1 MPSQPSRRALLYSLL
16 GDLPPR
22 GWKVTARLVE
32 ARREQ
37 DYDLERLS
45 LDLNGQEA
53 VPAYFVKP
61 RNAGGKLPNVL
72 FSHSPGGMYALGK
85 DELLQGNTYLP
96 PPAYAVEFTNR
107 GWAAL
112 CIDHWLFGER
122 NLPGRTESPFCKEML
137 WRGKVPWGMMVYDS
151 LKAVDYL
158 QQRDDVDASRI
169 GAIGMSMGSTMSW
182 WLAALDE
189 RIAVCVDICC
199 LTDFEA
205 LIESGHV
212 DRHGL
217 YYYVPGLL
225 KHFTAAGINA
235 LIAPRPHLALAGDMD
250 ALTPM
255 EGLERIDSALRNVYA
270 ECGRPEAWRLVIE
283 RAAHFETPR
292 MRGEALAFLEQY
304 LDHKPR
310 EKT

>member
-1 MPSQPSRRALLYSLL
+1 MPSQASPQARREQLYSLL

-22 GWKVTARLVE
+22 GREISARLMDRNE
-32 ARREQ
+32 GS
-37 DYDLERLS
+37 DYILERLS

-61 RNAGGKLPNVL
+61 KGAKGRFPVIL
-72 FSHSPGGMYALGK
+72 FSHSHGGMYTLGK

-96 PPAYAVEFTNR
+96 PPAYAKEFTSR

-112 CIDHWLFGER
+112 CIDQWLFGGR
-122 NLPGRTESPFCKEML
+122 NLPGRTESSFSKEML
-137 WRGKVPWGMMVYDS
+137 WRGRVPWGMMVYDS

-158 QQRDDVDASRI
+158 RQREDVDAKRI

-189 RIAVCVDICC
+189 RITVCVDICC

-205 LIESGHV
+205 LIAENHV
-212 DRHGL
+212 DRHGM

-225 KHFTAAGINA
+225 RHFTATGINA

-250 ALTPM
+250 ELTPM
-255 EGLERIDSALRNVYA
+255 EGLKRIDSTLRDVYA
-270 ECGRPEAWRLVIE
+270 QTGRPEAWRLVVE
-283 RAAHFETPR
+283 HTSHFETPR
-292 MRGEALAFLEQY
+292 MRGEALAFLEAH
-304 LDHKPR
+304 L
-310 EKT
+310 